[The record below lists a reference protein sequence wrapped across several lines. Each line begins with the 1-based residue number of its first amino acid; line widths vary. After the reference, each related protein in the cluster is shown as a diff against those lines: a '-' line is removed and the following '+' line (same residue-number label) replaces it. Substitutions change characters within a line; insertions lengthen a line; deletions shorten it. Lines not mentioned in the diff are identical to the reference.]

1 QLPQAFKRGNSMA
14 YDKYKCPDCNTP
26 TPETMVGQGTQTPM
40 GHCPKCKGG
49 AKRLVKL
56 SSNKQAMEVVQDN
69 LWLCDDCLFA
79 AVNGDYSGLDMYYN
93 HEDAEKRMQEIQAG
107 LKELGW
113 LTPDFD
119 SETGDGIDSFSSR
132 HCDCCGS
139 NLAGERHRFSVLGP
153 DQDFEVGEQ
162 EAPVPPHIGSKVGK
176 TMDAKGLANAV
187 SKTARILCEEDL
199 PNGNPEL
206 QKMVGDPDDF
216 RTSTFA
222 QFAPNP
228 GNLLLPN
235 PLSPIEGDEVFFAYM
250 IPGAI
255 FQAHDGSQWWIL
267 GYDYR
272 GQVEIENRWYP
283 RIHAQ
288 VSVYD
293 VRRSIDQ
300 WIEPIQQ
307 TVPPPPPGVNYDA
320 QPVMIVD
327 HEDFS

>member
-1 QLPQAFKRGNSMA
+1 MAKSRLKLDFDTLYGKAFKVT
-14 YDKYKCPDCNTP
+14 D
-26 TPETMVGQGTQTPM
+26 PEGDPNREGFSVVTYVN
-40 GHCPKCKGG
+40 G
-49 AKRLVKL
+49 AVFNQWKERPQFKELVRKRL
-56 SSNKQAMEVVQDN
+56 NE
-69 LWLCDDCLFA
+69 
-79 AVNGDYSGLDMYYN
+79 
-93 HEDAEKRMQEIQAG
+93 
-107 LKELGW
+107 
-113 LTPDFD
+113 PDF
-119 SETGDGIDSFSSR
+119 
-132 HCDCCGS
+132 
-139 NLAGERHRFSVLGP
+139 LADYKYDQIVESAKKLGLN
-153 DQDFEVGEQ
+153 GLSKTYL
-162 EAPVPPHIGSKVGK
+162 GSKA
-176 TMDAKGLANAV
+176 MDAKILAGALA
-187 SKTARILCEEDL
+187 KEARILTEEDM

-228 GNLLLPN
+228 GQNLLPN
-235 PLSPIEGDEVFFAYM
+235 PLSPVEGDEVFFAYM

-293 VRRSIDQ
+293 VRRAIDQ
-300 WIEPIQQ
+300 WVEPIQQ

-327 HEDFS
+327 HEDFSSVDSFSTGHPNRGGSGGW

>member
-1 QLPQAFKRGNSMA
+1 MQ
-14 YDKYKCPDCNTP
+14 
-26 TPETMVGQGTQTPM
+26 
-40 GHCPKCKGG
+40 
-49 AKRLVKL
+49 
-56 SSNKQAMEVVQDN
+56 VVQDN
-69 LWLCDDCLFA
+69 LWLCEDCLFA
-79 AVNGDYSGLDMYYN
+79 AVNDDYSGLDYYYN
-93 HEDAEKRMQEIQAG
+93 PEDAEKRMQEIKAG
-107 LKELGW
+107 LAELPY
-113 LTPDFD
+113 LAPNFD
-119 SETGDGIDSFSSR
+119 SETGDGIDEFSSR
-132 HCDCCGS
+132 RCDCCGS
-139 NLAGERHRFSVLGP
+139 NLAGGRHRFAQLGP
-153 DQDFEVGEQ
+153 DEDFEVGEQ
-162 EAPVPPHIGSKVGK
+162 EAGEPKAGN
-176 TMDAKGLANAV
+176 TMDANVLASAV
-187 SKTARILCEEDL
+187 AKTARILCEEDL
-199 PNGNPEL
+199 PNGNPDL
-206 QKMVGDPDDF
+206 QKIVGDPDDF

-250 IPGAI
+250 MPGAI

-320 QPVMIVD
+320 QPVTIVD
-327 HEDFS
+327 HEDFGAVDDLSTGHPNRGGSGGW

>member
-1 QLPQAFKRGNSMA
+1 MR
-14 YDKYKCPDCNTP
+14 
-26 TPETMVGQGTQTPM
+26 
-40 GHCPKCKGG
+40 
-49 AKRLVKL
+49 
-56 SSNKQAMEVVQDN
+56 VVQDN
-69 LWLCDDCLFA
+69 LWLCEDCLMA
-79 AVNGDYSGLDMYYN
+79 AVNDDYSGLDYSYN
-93 HEDAEKRMQEIQAG
+93 PAEAEQRMEEIQDG
-107 LKELGW
+107 LRKLGW
-113 LTPDFD
+113 VTPDFD
-119 SETGDGIDSFSSR
+119 AETGEGIDDFSSR
-132 HCDCCGS
+132 RCDCCGS
-139 NLAGERHRFSVLGP
+139 NLAGERHRFVILGEDEP
-153 DQDFEVGEQ
+153 
-162 EAPVPPHIGSKVGK
+162 KVGK
-176 TMDAKGLANAV
+176 SMDANVLASAV
-187 SKTARILCEEDL
+187 AKTARILTEEDL

-235 PLSPIEGDEVFFAYM
+235 PLSPVEGDEVFFAYM
-250 IPGAI
+250 MPGAI

-320 QPVMIVD
+320 QPVVIVD
-327 HEDFS
+327 NEDFGAVDDLATGHPNRGGSGGW

>member
-1 QLPQAFKRGNSMA
+1 M
-14 YDKYKCPDCNTP
+14 DI
-26 TPETMVGQGTQTPM
+26 
-40 GHCPKCKGG
+40 
-49 AKRLVKL
+49 
-56 SSNKQAMEVVQDN
+56 VQDN

-79 AVNGDYSGLDMYYN
+79 AVNDDYSGLDMHYSP
-93 HEDAEKRMQEIQAG
+93 EEAETRMQEIQAG

-119 SETGDGIDSFSSR
+119 SETGEGIDDFSSR
-132 HCDCCGS
+132 RCDCCGS
-139 NLAGERHRFSVLGP
+139 NLAGERHRFTVLGEDEP
-153 DQDFEVGEQ
+153 
-162 EAPVPPHIGSKVGK
+162 KVGK
-176 TMDAKGLANAV
+176 PMDANVLASAV
-187 SKTARILCEEDL
+187 AKTARILTEEDL

-250 IPGAI
+250 MPGAI

-267 GYDYR
+267 AYDYR

-320 QPVMIVD
+320 QPVTIVD
-327 HEDFS
+327 HEDFGAVDDLSTGHPNRGGSGGW